1 MEKIITA
8 AYLGVGYLWD
18 IRILIMGRNT
28 GKIAALLERSMN
40 A

>member
-8 AYLGVGYLWD
+8 AQKAVGYLWD
-18 IRILIMGRNT
+18 IRMLIMGQIA